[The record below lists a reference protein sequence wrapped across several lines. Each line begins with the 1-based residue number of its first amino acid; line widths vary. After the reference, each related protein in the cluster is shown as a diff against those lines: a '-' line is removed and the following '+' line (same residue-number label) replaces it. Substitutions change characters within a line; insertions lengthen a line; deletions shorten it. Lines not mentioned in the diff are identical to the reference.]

1 LPSRA
6 DLEAFFN
13 PQSVAVLGRVD
24 RSADAAGL
32 LEPIRARYG
41 CEQVYLVHPAGG
53 EVDGVTIYPSV
64 LDIPGPVT
72 LAIVN
77 IGPAAV
83 PGAVDECGRKGIAY
97 VLVFTAGFSEVGPEG
112 ASLERQLAETAG
124 KYGVR
129 IFGPNTNTNAFERM
143 PEIANLRG
151 GKIGLVT
158 QSGHQGRPVVQGALF
173 GVGFSRWVPTGNEV
187 DLEAADFIEYFAGD
201 PETAVIA
208 GYFEGFKDP
217 AKLRRALGAA
227 ADAGK
232 PVVALKIGSTTAGQR
247 MASSHTGH
255 LTGSDAV
262 IDGLFAQYAV
272 TRVRDLDE
280 LLDTSALFAKLP
292 AGTGTGTRVGLYSI
306 SGGSGTLM
314 AEIAEAAGVEVPTLT
329 AATQAAMRELL
340 PDYLTVSN
348 PVDNGG
354 SFLLTAPIRNRF
366 RLLTLLAEDPN
377 IDVVVVGLTG
387 AVGEMTDN
395 LAADIRALADTLPVP
410 IVATWNS
417 YKTDEQG
424 FRDLVASGIPL
435 FRSFRG
441 CFSALHAW
449 GEYGRRAASF
459 RHRKASAPTELS
471 PEIHRIL
478 SRDGALS
485 TDDSGQLL
493 DAFAIP
499 RPHDVVATTPEA
511 AALAAD
517 GFGYPVVLK
526 VVSPDIPHKSDLG
539 LVHVGLTCAEDVCA
553 AARELLQTAVRRAP
567 EARIDGILVQQQAP
581 AGIEMIVGVTRDPV
595 LGAAVTVGTGGIF
608 AEVLRDVATRPL
620 PLDRDDA
627 REMVTGL
634 RGYALLDGARG
645 RPKGD
650 LEALLD
656 VIESVAR
663 LAEAAGSRLSEL
675 DLNPVVVTPQGAVAV
690 DSLVIITD
698 LTA

>member
-1 LPSRA
+1 MQSRA
-6 DLEAFFN
+6 DLEAFFR
-13 PQSVAVLGRVD
+13 PQSVAVLGRVN
-24 RSADAAGL
+24 RAGDAAGL
-32 LEPIRARYG
+32 LDPIRARYG

-77 IGPAAV
+77 VGAAAV

-97 VLVFTAGFSEVGPEG
+97 VLVFTAGFSEVGAEG
-112 ASLERQLAETAG
+112 AELEQQLADAAR
-124 KYGVR
+124 KHGVR

-143 PEIANLRG
+143 PDVPGLRG

-158 QSGHQGRPVVQGALF
+158 QSGHQGRPVVQGSLF
-173 GVGFSRWVPTGNEV
+173 GVGFSRWVPTGNEI
-187 DLEAADFIEYFAGD
+187 DLEASDFIEYFAGD

-217 AKLRRALGAA
+217 AKLRLALGAA

-232 PVVALKIGSTTAGQR
+232 PVVALKIGSTSAGQR

-292 AGTGTGTRVGLYSI
+292 PGTGTRVGLYSI

-314 AEIAEAAGVEVPTLT
+314 AEIAEAAGLEVPTL
-329 AATQAAMRELL
+329 AAKTQSAMRELL
-340 PDYLTVSN
+340 PAYLTVSN

-354 SFLLTAPIRNRF
+354 TFLLTAPVSDRL

-377 IDVVVVGLTG
+377 VDVVVVGLTG
-387 AVGEMTDN
+387 AVGDMTDN
-395 LAADIRALADTLPVP
+395 LAADIRALADVLPVP
-410 IVATWNS
+410 LVATWNS

-424 FRDLVASGIPL
+424 FRDLVTSGVPL

-441 CFSALHAW
+441 CFGALRAW
-449 GEYGRRAASF
+449 GERTEQAASF
-459 RHRKASAPTELS
+459 RHRARRDSPALPSQITQILGGKGVLDAGQSRQLLETFGISLPGEALAPT
-471 PEIHRIL
+471 PE
-478 SRDGALS
+478 
-485 TDDSGQLL
+485 T
-493 DAFAIP
+493 
-499 RPHDVVATTPEA
+499 A
-511 AALAAD
+511 AAAATAL
-517 GFGYPVVLK
+517 GYPVVLK
-526 VVSPDIPHKSDLG
+526 IASPDIAHKSDLG
-539 LVHVGLTCAEDVCA
+539 LVRVSVADAQTVIAV
-553 AARELLQTAVRRAP
+553 ARELLDTAALRAP
-567 EARIDGILVQQQAP
+567 HAQIEGILVQQQVRT
-581 AGIEMIVGVTRDPV
+581 GVEMIVGVVSDPV

-620 PLDRDDA
+620 PLDREDA

-634 RGYALLDGARG
+634 RGYTLLDGARG

-650 LEALLD
+650 VEALLD
-656 VIESVAR
+656 VIEGVAR
-663 LAEAAGSRLSEL
+663 LATAAGSRLAEL
-675 DLNPVVVTPQGAVAV
+675 DLNPVVVASKGAVAV
-690 DSLVIITD
+690 DSLVV
-698 LTA
+698 LAPPE

>member
-1 LPSRA
+1 LQSRA
-6 DLEAFFN
+6 DLEAFFR
-13 PQSVAVLGRVD
+13 PQSVAVLGRVN
-24 RSADAAGL
+24 RASDAAGL

-53 EVDGVTIYPSV
+53 EVDGVPIYSSV
-64 LDIPGPVT
+64 LDIPGAVT

-77 IGPAAV
+77 VGAAAV

-112 ASLERQLAETAG
+112 AELERQLAETAR
-124 KYGVR
+124 KHGVR

-143 PEIANLRG
+143 PDVPGLRG

-158 QSGHQGRPVVQGALF
+158 QSGHQGRPVVQGSLF

-217 AKLRRALGAA
+217 AKLRQALGAA

-232 PVVALKIGSTTAGQR
+232 PVVALKIGSTSAGQR

-292 AGTGTGTRVGLYSI
+292 AGTGTRVGLYSI

-314 AEIAEAAGVEVPTLT
+314 AEIAESAGIEVPALT
-329 AATQAAMRELL
+329 AETQAAMRELL
-340 PDYLTVSN
+340 PAYLTVSN

-354 SFLLTAPIRNRF
+354 TFLLTAPVEDRL

-377 IDVVVVGLTG
+377 VDVVVVGLTG

-410 IVATWNS
+410 LVATWNS

-424 FRDLVASGIPL
+424 FRDLVASGVPL

-441 CFSALHAW
+441 CFSALRAW
-449 GEYGRRAASF
+449 GEYSQRAASF
-459 RHRKASAPTELS
+459 RHRAVVRTAVS
-471 PEIHRIL
+471 PEVDLIL
-478 SRDGALS
+478 SGAGTLD
-485 TDDSGQLL
+485 THKSGLLL
-493 DAFAIP
+493 DAFGIL
-499 RPHDVVATTPEA
+499 RPGDIVAPTPQK

-517 GFGYPVVLK
+517 VFGYPVVLK
-526 VVSPDIPHKSDLG
+526 IASPDIAHKSDLG
-539 LVHVGLTCAEDVCA
+539 LVRVGVEDAEAVSA
-553 AARELLQTAVRRAP
+553 VARELLVAAALGAP

-581 AGIEMIVGVTRDPV
+581 AGVEMIVGVVSDPV
-595 LGAAVTVGTGGIF
+595 LGAAITVGTGGIF

-620 PLDRDDA
+620 PLDREDA

-645 RPKGD
+645 LPKGD
-650 LEALLD
+650 LEGLLD
-656 VIESVAR
+656 IIEGVAR
-663 LAEAAGSRLSEL
+663 LATAAGDRLAEL
-675 DLNPVVVTPQGAVAV
+675 DLNPVVVTPTAAIAV
-690 DSLVIITD
+690 DSLVV
-698 LTA
+698 LAPPE

>member
-1 LPSRA
+1 MQPRA

-13 PQSVAVLGRVD
+13 PQSVAVLGRVN
-24 RSADAAGL
+24 RESDAAGL
-32 LEPIRARYG
+32 LDPIRLRYG

-64 LDIPGPVT
+64 LDIPGPVG
-72 LAIVN
+72 LAIIN
-77 IGPAAV
+77 IGAAAV
-83 PGAVDECGRKGIAY
+83 PGAVEECGRKGIAY
-97 VLVFTAGFSEVGPEG
+97 ALVFTAGFSEIGPEG
-112 ASLERQLAETAG
+112 AALEKQLAETARR
-124 KYGVR
+124 YGVH
-129 IFGPNTNTNAFERM
+129 IFGPNTNTNAFER
-143 PEIANLRG
+143 PPAVPNLRG

-158 QSGHQGRPVVQGALF
+158 QSGHQGRPVVQGAFF

-217 AKLRRALGAA
+217 AKLRKALGAA

-232 PVVALKIGSTTAGQR
+232 PVVALKIGSTSAGQR

-292 AGTGTGTRVGLYSI
+292 PKTGTRVGLYSI

-314 AEIAEAAGVEVPTLT
+314 AEVAEAAGIEVPTLT
-329 AATQAAMRELL
+329 AATQEAMRELL
-340 PDYLTVSN
+340 PAYLTVSN

-354 SFLLTAPIRNRF
+354 SFLLTAQVSDRL
-366 RLLTLLAEDPN
+366 RLLTLLADDPN
-377 IDVVVVGLTG
+377 VDVVVVGLTG
-387 AVGEMTDN
+387 AVGDMTDN
-395 LAADIRALADTLPVP
+395 LASDIRALADSLPVP
-410 IVATWNS
+410 LVATWNS

-424 FRDLVASGIPL
+424 FRDLVASGVPL

-441 CFSALHAW
+441 CFSALQAW
-449 GEYGRRAASF
+449 GEYTRRAASF
-459 RHRKASAPTELS
+459 RHRQPSPTTVS
-471 PEIHRIL
+471 PAVAEIL
-478 SRDGALS
+478 SGE
-485 TDDSGQLL
+485 GIL
-493 DAFAIP
+493 DAGRSRLLLETFGIAVP
-499 RPHDVVATTPEA
+499 GEAVTPTPEA
-511 AALAAD
+511 AAFAAD
-517 GFGYPVVLK
+517 ALGYPVVLK
-526 VVSPDIPHKSDLG
+526 IASPDIPHKSDLG
-539 LVHVGLTCAEDVCA
+539 LVRVGISDAAAVCA
-553 AARELLQTAVRRAP
+553 VARELLTSATKQAP
-567 EARIDGILVQQQAP
+567 GARIEGVLVQQQVP
-581 AGIEMIVGVTRDPV
+581 EGVEMIVGVVSDPV
-595 LGAAVTVGTGGIF
+595 LGAAITVGTGGIF

-645 RPKGD
+645 RPKGNV
-650 LEALLD
+650 EALLD
-656 VIESVAR
+656 VIEGVAL
-663 LAEAAGSRLSEL
+663 LATSAGGRLSEL
-675 DLNPVVVTPQGAVAV
+675 DLNPVVVTPEGAIAV
-690 DSLVIITD
+690 DSLILLVTR
-698 LTA
+698 

>member
-1 LPSRA
+1 MQPRA

-13 PQSVAVLGRVD
+13 PQSVAVLGRVN
-24 RSADAAGL
+24 RESDAAGL
-32 LEPIRARYG
+32 LDPIRLRYG

-64 LDIPGPVT
+64 LDIPGPVG
-72 LAIVN
+72 LAIIN
-77 IGPAAV
+77 IGAAAV
-83 PGAVDECGRKGIAY
+83 PGAVEECGRKGIAY
-97 VLVFTAGFSEVGPEG
+97 ALVFTAGFSEIGPEG
-112 ASLERQLAETAG
+112 AALEKQLAETARR
-124 KYGVR
+124 YGVR
-129 IFGPNTNTNAFERM
+129 IFGPNTNTNAFER
-143 PEIANLRG
+143 PPAVPNLRG

-158 QSGHQGRPVVQGALF
+158 QSGHQGRPVVQGAFF

-217 AKLRRALGAA
+217 AKLRKALGAA

-232 PVVALKIGSTTAGQR
+232 PVVALKIGSTSAGQR

-292 AGTGTGTRVGLYSI
+292 PKTGTRVGLYSI

-314 AEIAEAAGVEVPTLT
+314 AEVAEAAGIEVPTLT
-329 AATQAAMRELL
+329 AATQEAMRELL
-340 PDYLTVSN
+340 PAYLTVSN

-354 SFLLTAPIRNRF
+354 SFLLTAQVSDRL
-366 RLLTLLAEDPN
+366 RLLTLLADDPN
-377 IDVVVVGLTG
+377 VDVVVVGLTG
-387 AVGEMTDN
+387 AVGDMTDN
-395 LAADIRALADTLPVP
+395 LASDIRALADSLPVP
-410 IVATWNS
+410 LVATWNS

-424 FRDLVASGIPL
+424 FRDLVASGVPL

-441 CFSALHAW
+441 CFSALQAW
-449 GEYGRRAASF
+449 GEYTRRAASF
-459 RHRKASAPTELS
+459 RHRQPS
-471 PEIHRIL
+471 PMTVSPAVAEIL
-478 SRDGALS
+478 SGE
-485 TDDSGQLL
+485 GIL
-493 DAFAIP
+493 DAGRSRLLLEAFGIAVP
-499 RPHDVVATTPEA
+499 GEAVTPTPEA
-511 AALAAD
+511 AAFAAD
-517 GFGYPVVLK
+517 ALGYPVVLK
-526 VVSPDIPHKSDLG
+526 IASPDIPHKSDLG
-539 LVHVGLTCAEDVCA
+539 LVRVGISDAAAVCA
-553 AARELLQTAVRRAP
+553 VARELLTSATKQAP
-567 EARIDGILVQQQAP
+567 GARIEGVLVQQQVP
-581 AGIEMIVGVTRDPV
+581 EGVEMIVGVVSDPV
-595 LGAAVTVGTGGIF
+595 LGAAITVGTGGIF

-645 RPKGD
+645 RPKGNV
-650 LEALLD
+650 EALLD
-656 VIESVAR
+656 VIEGVAL
-663 LAEAAGSRLSEL
+663 LATSAGGRLSEL
-675 DLNPVVVTPQGAVAV
+675 DLNPVVVTPEGAIAV
-690 DSLVIITD
+690 DSLILLVTR
-698 LTA
+698 

>member
-1 LPSRA
+1 MSQPRA
-6 DLEAFFN
+6 DLEAFFR
-13 PQSVAVLGRVD
+13 PQSVAVLGRVN
-24 RSADAAGL
+24 RESDAAGL
-32 LEPIRARYG
+32 LDPIRARYG
-41 CEQVYLVHPAGG
+41 CEHVYLVHPAGG

-64 LDIPGPVT
+64 LDIPAPVS
-72 LAIVN
+72 LAIVT
-77 IGPAAV
+77 IGAAAV
-83 PGAVDECGRKGIAY
+83 PGAVEECGRKGIAY

-112 ASLERQLAETAG
+112 AELEQQLAETARQH
-124 KYGVR
+124 GVR

-143 PEIANLRG
+143 PDVPGLRG

-217 AKLRRALGAA
+217 AKVRKALGAA

-232 PVVALKIGSTTAGQR
+232 PVVALKIGSTSAGQR

-262 IDGLFAQYAV
+262 IDGLFGQYAV

-292 AGTGTGTRVGLYSI
+292 RGTGTRVGLYSI

-314 AEIAEAAGVEVPTLT
+314 AEIAEAAGLEVPTL
-329 AATQAAMRELL
+329 AAETQAAMRELL
-340 PDYLTVSN
+340 PAYLTVSN

-354 SFLLTAPIRNRF
+354 SFLLTAPAPDRL

-377 IDVVVVGLTG
+377 VDVVVVGLTG
-387 AVGEMTDN
+387 AVGDMTDN
-395 LAADIRALADTLPVP
+395 LAADVRVLADSLPVP

-424 FRDLVASGIPL
+424 FRDLVASGVPL

-441 CFSALHAW
+441 CFGALQAW
-449 GEYGRRAASF
+449 GAYCRRATTF
-459 RHRKASAPTELS
+459 RHRASRPTTVS
-471 PEIHRIL
+471 PEVDDVL
-478 SRDGALS
+478 SGE
-485 TDDSGQLL
+485 GVL
-493 DAFAIP
+493 DARQSRVLLEAFGIGVPGEAL
-499 RPHDVVATTPEA
+499 AATPEE

-517 GFGYPVVLK
+517 TIGYPVVLK
-526 VVSPDIPHKSDLG
+526 IASPDIPHKSDLG
-539 LVHVGLTCAEDVCA
+539 LVRVGLASSVDVNA
-553 AARELLQTAVRRAP
+553 VARELLETAAERAP
-567 EARIDGILVQQQAP
+567 KDRIQGVLVQQQVTE
-581 AGIEMIVGVTRDPV
+581 GVEIIVGVVSDPV

-645 RPKGD
+645 RQRAD
-650 LEALLD
+650 VEALLD
-656 VIESVAR
+656 VIEGVASLATAAGER
-663 LAEAAGSRLSEL
+663 LAEL
-675 DLNPVVVTPQGAVAV
+675 DLNPVVVTPEGAIAV
-690 DSLVIITD
+690 DSLIVLAD
-698 LTA
+698 L

>member
-1 LPSRA
+1 MQPRA
-6 DLEAFFN
+6 DLEAFFR
-13 PQSVAVLGRVD
+13 PQSVAVLGRVN
-24 RSADAAGL
+24 RASDAAAL
-32 LEPIRARYG
+32 LEPIRTRYG

-53 EVDGVTIYPSV
+53 EVDGVPIYPSV

-77 IGPAAV
+77 VGAAAV

-97 VLVFTAGFSEVGPEG
+97 VLVFTAGFSEVGAEG
-112 ASLERQLAETAG
+112 AELENQLAETARRH
-124 KYGVR
+124 GVR

-143 PEIANLRG
+143 PDVPGLRG

-158 QSGHQGRPVVQGALF
+158 QSGHQGRPVVQGSLF

-217 AKLRRALGAA
+217 AKLRRALDAA
-227 ADAGK
+227 AEAGK
-232 PVVALKIGSTTAGQR
+232 PVVALKIGSTSAGQR

-292 AGTGTGTRVGLYSI
+292 AGTGTRVGLYSI

-314 AEIAEAAGVEVPTLT
+314 AEIAEAAGLEVPTLT
-329 AATQAAMRELL
+329 TETQAAMRELL
-340 PDYLTVSN
+340 PGYLTVSN

-354 SFLLTAPIRNRF
+354 TFLLTAPVEDRL

-377 IDVVVVGLTG
+377 VDVVVVGLTG

-395 LAADIRALADTLPVP
+395 LAADIRVLADSLPVP
-410 IVATWNS
+410 LIATWNS

-424 FRDLVASGIPL
+424 FHDLVASGVPL

-441 CFSALHAW
+441 CFSALRAW
-449 GEYGRRAASF
+449 GDRTQRAASY
-459 RHRKASAPTELS
+459 RRRALGSTTPS
-471 PEIHRIL
+471 PEVAAIL
-478 SRDGALS
+478 SGKGTLDASQSR
-485 TDDSGQLL
+485 QLL
-493 DAFAIP
+493 DAFGIALP
-499 RPHDVVATTPEA
+499 GEALTPTPDS
-511 AALAAD
+511 AAD
-517 GFGYPVVLK
+517 AADALGYPVVLK
-526 VVSPDIPHKSDLG
+526 IASPDIAHKSDLG
-539 LVHVGLTCAEDVCA
+539 LVRVGVSDAEGVRA
-553 AARELLQTAVRRAP
+553 AARELLDRAELRAP
-567 EARIDGILVQQQAP
+567 DARIDGVLVQQQVRT
-581 AGIEMIVGVTRDPV
+581 GVEMIVGVVSDPV
-595 LGAAVTVGTGGIF
+595 LGAAVSVGTGGIF
-608 AEVLRDVATRPL
+608 AEVFRDVATRPL
-620 PLDRDDA
+620 PLDRQDA
-627 REMVTGL
+627 REMVTSL

-650 LEALLD
+650 VDALLN
-656 VIESVAR
+656 VIEAVAR
-663 LAEAAGSRLSEL
+663 LATAAGDRLAEL
-675 DLNPVVVTPQGAVAV
+675 DLNPVVVTPKGAIAV
-690 DSLVIITD
+690 DSLVV
-698 LTA
+698 LTPPA